1 MGRGGSRPG
10 AGRKPNRLKRFVIR
24 AGDLVRL
31 SQEEIQFLDA
41 IARKLAVSAP
51 GGPHNQIES
60 NTAMEAVR
68 MNIKSDSP
76 SL

>member
-24 AGDLVRL
+24 AIDLARL

-41 IARKLAVSAP
+41 ITRKLTP
-51 GGPHNQIES
+51 DTPQNQKESKPAIET
-60 NTAMEAVR
+60 NVTT
-68 MNIKSDSP
+68 
-76 SL
+76 